1 MEMYRSFFPAFI
13 VMYQQLLGDGY
24 MEDMQKSRF
33 AIGTLFYL
41 VLSVIGALI
50 LTNVLIGVVCV
61 VYEERAEAA
70 DEDWRR
76 EINSLMGDAF
86 LAESSWNKLTERK
99 TSKWWRRFF
108 KKATRVVHNIM
119 RRKPV
124 FDDDDDEEEA
134 LVRLRGN
141 SNASRFAPALIAF
154 LEEQADGGGGG
165 CGGGGGSGGATSDG
179 TGSRTG
185 ERTNNRTSSG
195 AVVSRSS
202 NKVVPILP
210 DDGSESRPS
219 NGKAATNST
228 PEPKSASDFRA
239 CLKTLQSH
247 AEYQHSGANPS
258 VVHRDLILRDDSSNL
273 FRFDHWSKKSKQAA
287 QMDAQHA
294 DTPILAPLHPLAVI
308 EAEQQAASLSS
319 TTVVV
324 KETSLA
330 EETVKEGVQK
340 GLKQLQLQVHSSA
353 GGGISSMTD
362 TQIDEELLG
371 WMKDL
376 RIKSADAQRYF
387 ESMDKDGYDDKELLR
402 AMSLQELQV
411 ELGIKKGHAIKMINA
426 LKAES
431 GNKQ

>member
-1 MEMYRSFFPAFI
+1 VLRQGQDIIAVAVIIAWLKMLKFIRKIPVMGPMIEASFKCVIDPTIWAYLVFFLFFTFAFTMGGMIAFGDQMEMYRSFFPAFI

-165 CGGGGGSGGATSDG
+165 GGSGGATSDG

-258 VVHRDLILRDDSSNL
+258 MVHRDLILRDDSSNL

-287 QMDAQHA
+287 GMVRTVIHA
-294 DTPILAPLHPLAVI
+294 CRRPTIV
-308 EAEQQAASLSS
+308 
-319 TTVVV
+319 T
-324 KETSLA
+324 
-330 EETVKEGVQK
+330 
-340 GLKQLQLQVHSSA
+340 
-353 GGGISSMTD
+353 
-362 TQIDEELLG
+362 
-371 WMKDL
+371 
-376 RIKSADAQRYF
+376 
-387 ESMDKDGYDDKELLR
+387 
-402 AMSLQELQV
+402 
-411 ELGIKKGHAIKMINA
+411 N
-426 LKAES
+426 
-431 GNKQ
+431 